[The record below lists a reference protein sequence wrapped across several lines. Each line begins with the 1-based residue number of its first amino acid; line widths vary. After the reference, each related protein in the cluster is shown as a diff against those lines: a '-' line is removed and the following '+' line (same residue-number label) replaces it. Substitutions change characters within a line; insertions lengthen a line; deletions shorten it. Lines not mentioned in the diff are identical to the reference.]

1 MPHTPDVQLPVTMIP
16 ITLSPELVSSFVLF
30 AQKKH
35 QLIITNKNIG
45 VQNNAMVTEL
55 PLNVTGLRLE
65 TGRKGAIAWLPQ

>member
-45 VQNNAMVTEL
+45 VQNNTM
-55 PLNVTGLRLE
+55 VTGLKCNSIE
-65 TGRKGAIAWLPQ
+65 A